1 LFFEM
6 NLMSADSKVWYN
18 EEVGD
23 VDTEKSNGLC
33 ALCAVKI

>member
-1 LFFEM
+1 M
-6 NLMSADSKVWYN
+6 MSANSKVWYN

-23 VDTEKSNGLC
+23 RDTEKSYGLC